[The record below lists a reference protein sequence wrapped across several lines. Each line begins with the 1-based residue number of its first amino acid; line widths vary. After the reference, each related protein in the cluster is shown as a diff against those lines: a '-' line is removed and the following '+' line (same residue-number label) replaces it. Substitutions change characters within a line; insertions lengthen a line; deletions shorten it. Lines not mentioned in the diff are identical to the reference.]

1 MKKKELIRIVAKSP
15 IWTMGIMT
23 HEEKLEYLEEMQAM
37 YSETRPLSSQE
48 AIRLGGMA
56 DYM

>member
-1 MKKKELIRIVAKSP
+1 MDRKNLIRTASRSP
-15 IWTMGIMT
+15 FWVMMT